1 MRGPRYFEGLN
12 YTLGD
17 EDSAV
22 EHGILRPGAKHVV
35 AVAGSG
41 GRVVPLL
48 AGAPEILTCVDV
60 SPAQLELTRFRL
72 AALAEL
78 EREEY
83 LGLLGYEA
91 MPLPSR
97 LAIARTLGW
106 NTSSGVVERLLESK
120 RGLIYEGRF
129 ERMLS
134 LLSRL
139 SQRVLGRHGEMLF
152 GCKNLEEQRRFLAT
166 DFPRWRWN
174 LLIMALGNSA
184 VLNALLYR
192 GAFPK
197 KNRPGSHAQIYRS
210 MFDSLLRNTPAR
222 CSFFLQML
230 LLGRLRFAEGYP
242 AECSPEVFVAA
253 KQAARTTSINFV
265 RGDIVRQVA
274 SSQEVEFVSLSDV
287 PSFMPQGDAVR
298 VLELMKKGVRRG
310 GIVVMRGHM
319 RLIDP
324 AVAGFSNETR
334 RYQDFIGR
342 ERTRLWQ
349 IDAFVRA

>member
-1 MRGPRYFEGLN
+1 MGKSRYFERLN

-22 EHGILRPGAKHVV
+22 EHGMLRPGASHVV

-48 AGAPEILTCVDV
+48 AGAPETLTCVDV

-72 AALAEL
+72 AAVAEV

-91 MPLPSR
+91 MPLPR
-97 LAIARTLGW
+97 RVEIARALGW
-106 NTSSGVVERLLESK
+106 NTPSGVVERLLRSR

-134 LLSRL
+134 LLGRL
-139 SQRVLGRHGEMLF
+139 SRRVLGRRGEMLF
-152 GCKNLEEQRRFLAT
+152 RCQTSEEQRRFLAG
-166 DFPRWRWN
+166 DFPRRRWD
-174 LLIMALGNSA
+174 LLIFALGNSA

-210 MFDSLLRNTPAR
+210 MFDGLLRNSPAR
-222 CSFFLQML
+222 LSFFLQML
-230 LLGRLRFAEGYP
+230 LLGKLRFAEGYP
-242 AECSPEVFVAA
+242 AECTPEVFAAA
-253 KQAARTTSINFV
+253 KQAAKRARVNFLC
-265 RGDIVRQVA
+265 GDIVRQVA
-274 SSQEVEFVSLSDV
+274 SSRDVEFVSLSDV
-287 PSFMPQGDAVR
+287 PSFMLERDAVQ
-298 VLELMKKGVRRG
+298 VLQAMKGGIRRG
-310 GIVVMRGHM
+310 GTVVMRGHM
-319 RLIDP
+319 RVIDP
-324 AVAGFSNETR
+324 ASDGFSNDAG
-334 RYQDFIGR
+334 RYRDLIENEKTG
-342 ERTRLWQ
+342 LWQ